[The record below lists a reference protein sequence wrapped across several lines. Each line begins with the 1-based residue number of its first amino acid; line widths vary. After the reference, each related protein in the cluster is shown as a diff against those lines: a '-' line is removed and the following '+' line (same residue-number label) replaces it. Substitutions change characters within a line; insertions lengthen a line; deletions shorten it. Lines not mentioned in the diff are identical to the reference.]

1 MAAAATCDAAVALGA
16 EKTKTFVSAPLGLL
30 SPLAPAFVVNLTG
43 TNANG
48 NDQSIIN
55 DATFY

>member
-16 EKTKTFVSAPLGLL
+16 EKTITFVIAPLGLF
-30 SPLAPAFVVNLTG
+30 SSLAPAFVVNLTG

-48 NDQSIIN
+48 IDQSIIN
-55 DATFY
+55 DPTF